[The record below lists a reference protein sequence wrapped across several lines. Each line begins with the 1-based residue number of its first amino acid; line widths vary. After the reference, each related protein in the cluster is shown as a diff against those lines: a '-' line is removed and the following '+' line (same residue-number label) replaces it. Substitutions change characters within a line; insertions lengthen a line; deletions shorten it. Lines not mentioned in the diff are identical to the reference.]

1 MWITP
6 KTNWLKN
13 DYFNAEDFNRIKN
26 NLIYLRELA
35 IKLYKEFEI
44 QQVSE
49 DKTYKDYFYAD
60 EINLLENNLEKI
72 NQNTL
77 NIIYGKKTIYMDN
90 GNTMTYIELN
100 RIESAIFDLYDK
112 LSNQIN
118 GRRNLKFNLGMR
130 GGL

>member
-118 GRRNLKFNLGMR
+118 GRRNLKFNLGKR

>member
-35 IKLYKEFEI
+35 IKLYKEFKI

-118 GRRNLKFNLGMR
+118 GRRNLKFNLGKR

>member
-44 QQVSE
+44 QQISE

-118 GRRNLKFNLGMR
+118 GRRNLKFNLGKR

>member
-60 EINLLENNLEKI
+60 EINLLESNLEKI

-77 NIIYGKKTIYMDN
+77 NIIYGEKTIYMDN

-100 RIESAIFDLYDK
+100 RMESAIFDLYDK
-112 LSNQIN
+112 LSNQSN